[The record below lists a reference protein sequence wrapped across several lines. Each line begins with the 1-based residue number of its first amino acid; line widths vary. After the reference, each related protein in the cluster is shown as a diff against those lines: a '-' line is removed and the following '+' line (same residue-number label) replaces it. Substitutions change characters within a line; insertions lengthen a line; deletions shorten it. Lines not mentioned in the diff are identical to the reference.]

1 MSRLGGS
8 YDRRESLKRGVY
20 LLPNLITTGGL
31 FAGFYGIVATMNGDY
46 QIAAWF
52 ILISAV
58 FDALDGKVAR
68 LTGTTS
74 RFGVEYDSLVDV
86 VSFGVAPGLLMYS
99 WALQSF
105 GKFGWL
111 AAFLYVVCGA
121 LRLARFNI
129 QVNTVE
135 SRRFVGLPIP
145 AAAGMVASCVL
156 LFYHLGGSGTIRK
169 VSVVLL
175 IYVLAYLMVSNH
187 SYHSFKDPELV
198 KRQPFSFLVLAI
210 IFIIVIVAEP
220 EIMLFSMAL
229 LYTASGP
236 ISSIIKYFR
245 RKTPE
250 DKSPVDDIVPDLK
263 DGAHDDKNHQIS

>member
-1 MSRLGGS
+1 MRRAG
-8 YDRRESLKRGVY
+8 DITTRRENLKKGVY
-20 LLPNLITTGGL
+20 LLPNLVTTGGL
-31 FAGFYGIVATMNGDY
+31 FAGFYGIVSTMNGDY
-46 QIAAWF
+46 NLAAWL

-58 FDALDGKVAR
+58 FDAMDGKVAR
-68 LTGTTS
+68 MTGTTS
-74 RFGVEYDSLVDV
+74 RFGVEYDSLVDL

-121 LRLARFNI
+121 LRLARFNV
-129 QVNTVE
+129 QVDTVE

-156 LFYHLGGSGTIRK
+156 LFYHLGGEGTIKK
-169 VSVVLL
+169 VSVLLL

-187 SYHSFKDPELV
+187 SFNSFKDPELL

-210 IFIIVIVAEP
+210 IFIIVIVAQP
-220 EIMLFSMAL
+220 EIMLFTIASI
-229 LYTASGP
+229 YTVSGP
-236 ISSIIKYFR
+236 IGSVVKYFR
-245 RKTPE
+245 RKTKVTESPSK
-250 DKSPVDDIVPDLK
+250 DKPAEQSPDV
-263 DGAHDDKNHQIS
+263 S

>member
-1 MSRLGGS
+1 MRRAGDSLS
-8 YDRRESLKRGVY
+8 RRENLKKGVY
-20 LLPNLITTGGL
+20 LLPNLVTTGGL

-46 QIAAWF
+46 NLAAWF
-52 ILISAV
+52 ILISAF
-58 FDALDGKVAR
+58 FDAMDGKVAR

-74 RFGVEYDSLVDV
+74 RFGVEYDSLVDL

-121 LRLARFNI
+121 LRLARFNV
-129 QVNTVE
+129 QVDTVE

-156 LFYHLGGSGTIRK
+156 LFYHLGGEGTIKK
-169 VSVVLL
+169 VSVLLL

-187 SYHSFKDPELV
+187 SFNSFKDPELL

-210 IFIIVIVAEP
+210 IFIIVIVAQP
-220 EIMLFSMAL
+220 EIMLFTIASI
-229 LYTASGP
+229 YTLSGP
-236 ISSIIKYFR
+236 IGSVVKYLR

-250 DKSPVDDIVPDLK
+250 AEIPPGDKPA
-263 DGAHDDKNHQIS
+263 G